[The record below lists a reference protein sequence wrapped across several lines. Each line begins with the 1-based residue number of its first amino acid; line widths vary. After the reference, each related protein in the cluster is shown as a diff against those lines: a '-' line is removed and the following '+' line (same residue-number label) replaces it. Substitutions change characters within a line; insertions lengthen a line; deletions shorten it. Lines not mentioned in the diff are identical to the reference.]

1 MHAERFLDRD
11 LPGWPI
17 LADRHRAKR
26 HEVGRSERPAGQIL
40 WRLGVPGKLRRA
52 SIRAAIQGLR
62 GPSKSGVARRDVD
75 GNPCLTYKVEV
86 RGRELEVFN
95 QAWPIHVRPEDLDW
109 VVGELFEAAQ
119 AK

>member
-1 MHAERFLDRD
+1 M
-11 LPGWPI
+11 
-17 LADRHRAKR
+17 
-26 HEVGRSERPAGQIL
+26 
-40 WRLGVPGKLRRA
+40 
-52 SIRAAIQGLR
+52 
-62 GPSKSGVARRDVD
+62 D

-119 AK
+119 AKQETKGATSGQAAARPGLSV